1 MSQTGSLSSIHALL
15 IGVDYYFPNKLP
27 ESGSYYPSL
36 GGCVRDINYVE
47 NFLITHIGIPQDN
60 IMKLTASKDEAYSSG
75 STKEGPLEPKE
86 KWPTYENIVSA
97 FKQLT
102 NNGNGGDQ
110 VYIHYS
116 GHGGRAKT
124 IYPELKKHTGGGL
137 DEALVPTDIGNS
149 EKRYVRD
156 VELAYLLKSMVD
168 KGLIVTIVLD
178 SCHSGGATRA
188 ASGTVP
194 RGTGRIDENDR
205 PTDSLV
211 APYDELSSAWKEITG
226 FGDDGGGNGNSSSS
240 ASVRNIQTSNA
251 WLPEPKGYVLLAA
264 CEPHQFAYETVF
276 DGEKRGALTFYLL
289 DSLKHRS
296 PNFTYRMLH
305 DQTAPKIRAKF
316 AQQTP
321 MLQGDRDRVVF
332 AIDSIQTSVFAVNVI
347 GFDSPS
353 NRVKLNTGKVHG
365 IRKGAKFEVYPPG
378 TTDYTRH
385 DKKIAVVKVIDAGA
399 TESWAEI
406 VERFN
411 QEHQQQQPQLI
422 IEEGSQAVLVDVSS
436 TNLLRKVSIRFEEQ
450 GENDQTPLTINQK
463 QALESVKDAIE
474 QLKGHSLIVLA
485 SQGESPDYQ
494 VAIEMEKREEF
505 EILDPAGNKIPN
517 INPPLKISDPD
528 APAKILKRLM
538 HLAKYS
544 NIQQLDNYDATS
556 PLARKLLLEL
566 FALQPDYEPG
576 DRPEPHRLEPRS
588 GTVYTITEGQY
599 FLLRIHN
606 LSKEQVLKVASLDLQ
621 PGWAVQQI
629 FPGASDT
636 DYLNIDPERY
646 EDVILRA
653 YLPQGYH
660 EGRDVIKAF
669 ATLNPTSFRWLELP
683 SLDESGR
690 RSVAATR
697 GIGPKNEIEEFM
709 AIMTEDKPKTRNIQL
724 SVSASHEW
732 TTSQIETEMKR

>member
-1 MSQTGSLSSIHALL
+1 MSQLGRPSGIHAFL
-15 IGVDYYFPNKLP
+15 IGIDCYLPNRLP
-27 ESGSYYPSL
+27 GDGSYYPSL
-36 GGCVRDINYVE
+36 GGCVQDINYVE
-47 NFLITHIGIPQDN
+47 DFLVKHIGIPQDN
-60 IMKLTASKDEAYSSG
+60 IMKLTASKDGADGTESS
-75 STKEGPLEPKE
+75 SSEKAPLEPKE
-86 KWPTYENIVSA
+86 RWPTYENIVSA

-102 NNGNGGDQ
+102 NKANAGDQ

-124 IYPELKKHTGGGL
+124 IYPELKEHTGGGL

-156 VELAYLLKSMVD
+156 VELAYLLKKMVD

-188 ASGTVP
+188 ASGTVA

-205 PTDSLV
+205 PADSLV
-211 APYDELSSAWKEITG
+211 ASYDELSSAWKEITS
-226 FGDDGGGNGNSSSS
+226 FGNGSNSSRS
-240 ASVRNIQTSNA
+240 ATGRNVQTFKG
-251 WLPEPKGYVLLAA
+251 WIPEPKGYVLLAA
-264 CEPHQFAYETVF
+264 CEPDQSAFETVF
-276 DGEKRGALTFYLL
+276 NGEKRGALTFYLL
-289 DSLKHRS
+289 DSLKHKG
-296 PNFTYRMLH
+296 PNFTYRALH

-332 AIDSIQTSVFAVNVI
+332 GIDSLQPSLYAVNVT
-347 GFDSPS
+347 GLERET

-365 IRKGAKFEVYPPG
+365 IGKEAIFEVYPSG
-378 TTDYTRH
+378 TTDYTKT
-385 DKKIAVVKVIDAGA
+385 DKRIAVVKIIEAGA
-399 TESWAEI
+399 TESWAEV

-411 QEHQQQQPQLI
+411 QEQQLV
-422 IEEGSQAVLVDVSS
+422 IEQGSQAVLVDVAS
-436 TNLLRKVSIRFEEQ
+436 TRLVRKVSIRFKEKP
-450 GENDQTPLTINQK
+450 PLTANQI
-463 QALESVKDAIE
+463 QALERVKNAIE

-485 SQGESPDYQ
+485 SQEESADYQ
-494 VAIEMEKREEF
+494 VAKEMERREEY
-505 EILDPAGNKIPN
+505 EILDPGGNKIPN

-528 APAKILKRLM
+528 APAKIVKRLI
-538 HLAKYS
+538 HLIKYS
-544 NIQQLDNYDATS
+544 NIQQLDNHDNTS
-556 PLARKLLLEL
+556 PLARKLVLEL
-566 FALQPDYEPG
+566 FALQQGYEPG
-576 DRPEPHRLEPRS
+576 DMPELHPLVARN
-588 GTVYTITEGQY
+588 GTMYTINEGQY

-606 LSKEQVLKVASLDLQ
+606 LSKQILKVAAVDFQ

-629 FPGASDT
+629 FPRASDT

-653 YLPQGYH
+653 YLPQGYR

-669 ATLNPTSFRWLELP
+669 ATVNPTSFRWLELP
-683 SLDESGR
+683 SLDEPGQ

-697 GIGPKNEIEEFM
+697 AIGPKNELEEFM
-709 AIMTEDKPKTRNIQL
+709 AIMTEDKPKTRDIQL

-732 TTSQIETEMKR
+732 TTSQIEIEMKR